1 MLNNIFKFSEIDIK
15 PHPRDDTDICNE
27 LSKNLKQ
34 LNLKVNILE
43 KKIHLKL
50 IIVNIHVLW
59 ASHLRF

>member
-27 LSKNLKQ
+27 LSKKLKK

-43 KKIHLKL
+43 KNPLKID
-50 IIVNIHVLW
+50 
-59 ASHLRF
+59 